1 MSRKNSRLDYQ
12 FDNYDKRLI
21 SIFDVVGS
29 YFVDVLFNHIYNAS
43 KIKVANNSSITDE
56 YKKNVQ
62 AYIIEIKNNH
72 NSYSST
78 VRELYKHF
86 MNFTSYKTISYI
98 RFVDNIVEQIMPEE
112 YFDSLNSN
120 EKDEILGSTICDL
133 ISALGV
139 YATNAEMLSRIIDH
153 HDTDFKVTIRM
164 MQHEAITL
172 LLSKRDSI
180 FNKFLKNIGQVKE
193 TVSIDMLDNLRGVI
207 KRLVKEKTE
216 FLCYIQKL
224 ESKLKNKEN
233 DEKYLKLKDKNSQLK
248 DEIEEL
254 YDEIEE
260 LKEQLATFEEPKNR
274 KKKNKKRS
282 ESTKSVQS
290 IIDVPDNL
298 LEEEP
303 EQVENKPKRNKD
315 NLKAIREKNKKR
327 FEESDDEEEWSGS
340 GTESGSESDQLLT
353 ENLIN

>member
-224 ESKLKNKEN
+224 ESKLKNKGN
-233 DEKYLKLKDKNSQLK
+233 DEKYLRLKDKNSRLK

-254 YDEIEE
+254 Y
-260 LKEQLATFEEPKNR
+260 EQLATFEEPKDR

-303 EQVENKPKRNKD
+303 EQVEHKPKRNKD